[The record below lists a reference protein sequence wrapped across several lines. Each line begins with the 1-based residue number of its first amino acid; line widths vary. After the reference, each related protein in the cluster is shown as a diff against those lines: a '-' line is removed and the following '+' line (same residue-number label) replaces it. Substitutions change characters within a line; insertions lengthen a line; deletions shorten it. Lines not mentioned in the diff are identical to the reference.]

1 MQQAGATVILAAHGA
16 ALRRIVRTDRD
27 VHVRQRAQALLRM
40 AEGNSIAAT
49 ARLLH
54 HRPNCLRAWRTRF
67 LAEGRAGLADRSR
80 RGRPPKLNAAAHAAL
95 HEALARGP
103 EAYGL
108 PVTVWSLRD
117 LQGMLQREQG
127 ITVSVCTVQRTLHAL
142 GYRYRRP
149 RHDLTHRQDRDAVAT
164 VVQMLD
170 WLQKKA
176 LLTPNDSVWSLWMSV
191 KSTPIPT
198 WRESGDDAAV

>member
-1 MQQAGATVILAAHGA
+1 MLAAQA
-16 ALRRIVRTDRD
+16 VLLRRLIRTDRD
-27 VHVRQRAQALLRM
+27 PHVRQRAQALLLV
-40 AEGNSIAAT
+40 ADGESIAAT

-54 HRPNCLRAWRTRF
+54 RSPNCLRAWRTRF
-67 LAEGRAGLADRSR
+67 LAEGRDGLADRPR
-80 RGRPPKLNAAAHAAL
+80 RGRPPKLDAAAYAAL
-95 HEALARGP
+95 HEAVARGP

-117 LQGMLQREQG
+117 LQGVLQRNHG
-127 ITVSVCTVQRTLHAL
+127 ITVSVFTVQRALHAL

-149 RHDLTHRQDRDAVAT
+149 RHDLTHRQDREAVAT
-164 VVQMLD
+164 VAQVLA

-176 LLTPNDSVWSLWMSV
+176 LLSPTDCVWSLWMSV

-198 WRESGDDAAV
+198 WRRCGDDAAG